1 MEDSDPEPYQ
11 QAFILVSDFLLQPF
25 SFQVLLLFA
34 GMGFMLLLSA
44 LISGSEVAFFSLTP
58 TQLNDLRSKAGKVN
72 QRVLQLLGSPKKLLA
87 TILIAN
93 NFANVS
99 IIVLSTLI
107 TGRLVSP
114 GISALTAFLLQV
126 VVVTALILLFGEI
139 LPKML
144 AAHYTLKYAR
154 RVSGFMRTLTVIFH
168 PLSLVMVHSTSF
180 IDRRIKRKGHEVSLT
195 ELEAAIEI
203 TADKSTPEEER
214 KILKGIVRFGDI
226 EVKEIMKARIDVT
239 AVDIRTPFAD
249 LLNTILNSGYSRI
262 PVYEETFD
270 RVRGILYIKDL
281 LPYLDQPDAISWP
294 ELLRPAFFVPENK
307 RINDLL
313 QEFRSKK
320 IHLAIVVDEYGGTS
334 GIVTLEDIIEEI
346 VGEINDEFD
355 EDVREVNYSQL
366 DNANFIFEGKTLL
379 NDFCKI
385 VGIEDKI
392 FTDVKGESDTLAGL
406 MLELMGRIPLKD
418 ESVNYGN
425 FSFRVEAV
433 DKRRIK
439 RIQVTLKDINREVE
453 QKEN

>member
-11 QAFILVSDFLLQPF
+11 QAFILITAFLLQPF
-25 SFQVLLLFA
+25 TIQILFLFA
-34 GMGFMLLLSA
+34 GMGIMLFLSA
-44 LISGSEVAFFSLTP
+44 LISGSEVAFFSLNP
-58 TQLNDLRSKAGKVN
+58 TQLNELRSHSGKVN
-72 QRVLQLLGSPKKLLA
+72 QRVLQLLGSPQKLLA

-99 IIVLSTLI
+99 IIVLSTLV
-107 TGRLVSP
+107 TARLIAPGVSP
-114 GISALTAFLLQV
+114 LLAFVLQV
-126 VVVTALILLFGEI
+126 VVITALILLFGEI

-144 AAHYTLKYAR
+144 AAHYPLRYAR
-154 RVSGFMRTLTVIFH
+154 WVSGFMRSLTTVFS
-168 PLSLVMVHSTSF
+168 PLSAVLINSTSF

-203 TADKSTPEEER
+203 TADDSTPEEER

-226 EVKEIMKARIDVT
+226 EVKEIMKSRIDVT
-239 AVDIRTPFAD
+239 AVDIRTPFPD

-270 RVRGILYIKDL
+270 SVHGILYIKDL
-281 LPYLDQPDAISWP
+281 LPYLDQPDEISWP
-294 ELLRPAFFVPENK
+294 DLLRPAFFVPENK

-355 EDVREVNYSQL
+355 EDTREVSYSQL
-366 DNANFIFEGKTLL
+366 NERTFVFEGKTLL

-385 VGIEDKI
+385 LGIEDKI
-392 FTDVKGESDTLAGL
+392 FTEVKGESDTLAGL
-406 MLELMGRIPLKD
+406 MLELMGRIPAKD
-418 ESVNYGN
+418 ESVDFAGFN
-425 FSFRVEAV
+425 FRVEAV

-439 RIQVTLKDINREVE
+439 RIQVTLKG
-453 QKEN
+453 